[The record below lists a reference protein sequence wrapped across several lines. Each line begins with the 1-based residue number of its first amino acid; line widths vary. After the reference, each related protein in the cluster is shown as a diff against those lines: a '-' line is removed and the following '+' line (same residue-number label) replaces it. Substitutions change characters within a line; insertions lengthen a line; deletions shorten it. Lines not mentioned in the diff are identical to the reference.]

1 MKGATRASKVVA
13 IVVLIL
19 AISIMGTAAAGGPPG
34 GGFYSGQ
41 TIQNVGVGNANVAVT
56 VYDSTNAANQYTK
69 DWIVGEG
76 ASQTFFLSDIPNV
89 PSPFMGSAVV
99 SSDQP
104 VKAIVNVTN
113 RKSGANGV
121 DGGTAAAQY
130 RGTDDVSTGTTLVF
144 PLAKANFRGKTTAF
158 YIQNAG
164 ANAATFKADFL
175 LGTSLTDASPV
186 AFSYTSPSLAS
197 GQMAVI
203 IPSDAGAGN
212 ELIGS
217 LTVTSAEKMAGTVM
231 EYETSTAP
239 AKILQGTSGFTA
251 NDFDTRV
258 LFPVVKNRFGSPAT
272 RSTGLQIQ
280 NVGAADVTV
289 NITYKGALGT
299 CPAGQSYTEAARTLK
314 PKQSTTYLETGI
326 PAGCLASAEATVAS
340 GAIAAVVN
348 ESFQPC
354 SGCEQRATTYA
365 AFPAKS
371 ATTKVVAP
379 VFKEDLGGKR
389 SGLTVQ
395 NVGNADATANLVFKT
410 SGGTYTYQNL
420 AIPAGQGVTLLN
432 LSTSAAGSWAG
443 GNVIPDSSLAA
454 VTITANQPI
463 IGVVNEAPLPGTV
476 QDNINYETF
485 NVQP

>member
-1 MKGATRASKVVA
+1 MKGAIRASKVVA

-41 TIQNVGVGNANVAVT
+41 TVQNVGVGNALVSVT
-56 VYDSTNAANQYTK
+56 VYDAANAANQFTK
-69 DWIVGEG
+69 EWTVAQGG
-76 ASQTFFLSDIPNV
+76 SQTFFLSDIPGV
-89 PSPFMGSAVV
+89 PSPFIGSAVV

-130 RGTDDVSTGTTLVF
+130 RGTDDTSTGTTLVF
-144 PLAKANFRGKTTAF
+144 PLAKANFNNKTTAF

-164 ANAATFKADFL
+164 ANAATFTATFL
-175 LGTSLTDASPV
+175 LGMNLTDPAP
-186 AFSYTSPSLAS
+186 ATFTYNSPSLAP
-197 GQMAVI
+197 GQMAMIV
-203 IPSDAGAGN
+203 PADAGAGN
-212 ELIGS
+212 QLIGS
-217 LTVTSAEKMAGTVM
+217 LTVTSAEKLAGTVM
-231 EYETSTAP
+231 EYETSTVP
-239 AKILQGTSGFTA
+239 AKILQGTSGFTS
-251 NDFDTRV
+251 NDFATRV
-258 LFPVVKNRFGSPAT
+258 LFPVVKNRFGNPT
-272 RSTGLQIQ
+272 RSTGLQVQ

-289 NITYKGALGT
+289 TMTYKGALGA
-299 CPAGQSYTEAARTLK
+299 CAGQTFTEAARTLK

-326 PAGCLASAEATVAS
+326 PAGCLASAEATVPS
-340 GAIAAVVN
+340 GQIAAVVN

-354 SGCEQRATTYA
+354 AGCEQRATTYS
-365 AFPAKS
+365 AFPAPS
-371 ATTKVVAP
+371 ATTKLVAP

-395 NVGNADATANLVFKT
+395 NVGNADTTATLVFKT
-410 SGGTYTYQNL
+410 SSAEYTLSNV
-420 AIPAGQGVTLLN
+420 AIPQGGAVTLLN
-432 LSTSAAGSWAG
+432 LSDNAAGGTWG
-443 GNVIPDSSLAA
+443 GSGALPNTSLAA
-454 VTITANQPI
+454 VTVTAGQPI